1 MIIKSIELRNFQ
13 CYSGSDNIF
22 EFTNGLNVIIGDN
35 GGGKSKLYDAFYWVL
50 YNQIFDTA
58 SNKFKHT
65 KFFGKE
71 LVSDKAKF
79 DSNIDE
85 SVETM
90 VRSVFENP
98 ENFET
103 ITFERTYKITKKD
116 EDVWAVPDDSIL
128 SVYYQDRPFNSKRLI
143 TNAEEIGKM
152 QDKILPEKMR
162 PYMWFQGESVNE
174 LIDFAKSETLLNAI
188 NVLSDIGMYKKLI
201 DIAKLAY
208 NDAVKDLERET
219 KRNSTDS
226 TKSEK
231 LSIEKVGLIEKI
243 DRCNKEINQYKENL
257 NAAEKRQEDIIS
269 SFDDATRISQYEQ
282 EKREKLKALQEKEE
296 DYRRKNIDLNRSL
309 FNRKWVLK
317 NSGHL
322 AKLYAA
328 KFQDY
333 QKERLK
339 KENLYL
345 LAKHVDQ
352 KMQTRLPINVPQP
365 IYVEDMLKREICL
378 VCNRTAPKESDA
390 WMAIQELLSDPDLL
404 KNEQNQGVSK
414 HDFRDEF
421 SFLYERTLM
430 MSGKIQSVDDDI
442 MAIYEEIRVVDRRR
456 KEIKQDYDSISRSLE
471 NMLEDTALSID
482 TSKGI
487 VNELKDKQKLI
498 STNRNSLETTISDL
512 KKIELR
518 VAEIDG
524 ELERLSK
531 GRTPNIYQ
539 NKVNLLHDFKLVAES
554 TRERVFHRLVGR
566 LENEANEH
574 FKNITLESNAYQ
586 GTIKLVKDVSGKY
599 YPENQDNRGNKLAQL
614 NASNI
619 SIIKLAVIMA
629 IISEKKSAEATKLY
643 TFITDAP
650 MSIFGENY
658 TIGFCKS
665 ANEVYKQSIIMSKD
679 FYSNKNLRERLL
691 TEVKNLGNV
700 YEITPSLKGDDR
712 ASRNKLKTHI
722 KEIKKDN
729 I

>member
-13 CYSGSDNIF
+13 CYSGSDNLF

-50 YNQIFDTA
+50 YNQIFHTA
-58 SNKFKHT
+58 SNKFKDT
-65 KFFGKE
+65 KFIGEEF
-71 LVSDKAKF
+71 VSDKAKF
-79 DSNIDE
+79 E
-85 SVETM
+85 SSINDTVETM
-90 VRSVFENP
+90 VRSVFEDP
-98 ENFET
+98 ESFET

-116 EDVWAVPDDSIL
+116 EDVWVVPSDSTL
-128 SVYYQDRPFNSKRLI
+128 SVYYQDRPFNSKKLI
-143 TNAEEIGKM
+143 SDVEEIDKM
-152 QDKILPEKMR
+152 KDKILPTKIR

-174 LIDFAKSETLLNAI
+174 LIDFSKNESLLNAI
-188 NVLSDIGMYKKLI
+188 NVLSDIGMYDKLI

-231 LSIEKVGLIEKI
+231 LSIEKTGLIEKI
-243 DRCNKEINQYKENL
+243 DRCNKEMSQYKENL
-257 NAAEKRQEDIIS
+257 NVAEKRQEDIIS

-282 EKREKLKALQEKEE
+282 EKKEKLKVLQEKEE
-296 DYRRKNIDLNRSL
+296 DYRKKNIELNRSL

-339 KENLYL
+339 KENLFL
-345 LAKHVDQ
+345 LAKHADQ

-390 WMAIQELLSDPDLL
+390 WMAIQELLSDPNLL
-404 KNEQNQGVSK
+404 KNEQDQGVSK

-430 MSGKIQSVDDDI
+430 MSGRVQSVDDDI
-442 MAIYEEIRVVDRRR
+442 IAIYEEIREEDRRR
-456 KEIKQDYDSISRSLE
+456 KEIKQDYESISRSLE
-471 NMLEDTALSID
+471 NLLEDTALSID

-487 VNELKDKQKLI
+487 VNELKDKQNLI
-498 STNRNSLETTISDL
+498 STNRNSLEIAKS
-512 KKIELR
+512 ELIKYESR
-518 VAEIDG
+518 VVEIDA
-524 ELERLSK
+524 ELQRLSK
-531 GRTPNIYQ
+531 DRTPNIFQ

-554 TRERVFHRLVGR
+554 TRERVFDRLIGR
-566 LENEANEH
+566 LENEANKH
-574 FKNITLESNAYQ
+574 FKNITLENNAYQ
-586 GTIKLVKDVSGKY
+586 GAIKLVKDSSGKY
-599 YPENQDNRGNKLAQL
+599 IPENQDSRGNKLAQL

-679 FYSNKNLRERLL
+679 FFSNHNLRERLL
-691 TEVKNLGNV
+691 TEVKDLGNV
-700 YEITPSLKGDDR
+700 YQITPSLQGDSR
-712 ASRNKLKTHI
+712 ASRIKLKTNI
-722 KEIKKDN
+722 TVIKKH
-729 I
+729 